1 MAGETGKYLKFGGA
15 VALILLSMGYLA
27 YTGVQ
32 ESKSYYVTIKEL
44 RGMGDSAY
52 TKHLRVAGN
61 VQPGSIKRTG
71 TRVEFSLVENDQLL
85 PVVYSGTEAPPDT
98 FKDNSQALADGSFG
112 RDGVFHAKQLQAK
125 CASKYAP
132 QQPGQPAKPRRP
144 GRPRPGG
151 RAKLAGVG
159 AVELPALAIWILE
172 LLYRRASIPASAAQ
186 LRAHAMID
194 SVAGASLRRAGEG
207 TRPYVVSSID
217 VDVSPIITL
226 TAVVKQFGRFAALR
240 GVSAEFARG
249 TALCNPRRQW
259 SREDDTLARARRP
272 GAARPA
278 AASRFWAA
286 TDLRSVCH
294 ELGYMAHPSLLYDE
308 MSGME
313 NLRYF
318 ARLYGID

>member
-1 MAGETGKYLKFGGA
+1 MAGETRKYLKFGGA

-52 TKHLRVAGN
+52 TKHLRVAGT

-132 QQPGQPAKPRRP
+132 QQPGTQ
-144 GRPRPGG
+144 
-151 RAKLAGVG
+151 
-159 AVELPALAIWILE
+159 
-172 LLYRRASIPASAAQ
+172 
-186 LRAHAMID
+186 
-194 SVAGASLRRAGEG
+194 
-207 TRPYVVSSID
+207 SS
-217 VDVSPIITL
+217 
-226 TAVVKQFGRFAALR
+226 
-240 GVSAEFARG
+240 
-249 TALCNPRRQW
+249 
-259 SREDDTLARARRP
+259 
-272 GAARPA
+272 
-278 AASRFWAA
+278 
-286 TDLRSVCH
+286 
-294 ELGYMAHPSLLYDE
+294 M
-308 MSGME
+308 
-313 NLRYF
+313 
-318 ARLYGID
+318 